1 MCCIFISK
9 IMMINSGW
17 NEVHSPLSVS
27 SDRQIFRITG
37 SANGITTTIDNL
49 LLSIGIAHRVS
60 PHK

>member
-1 MCCIFISK
+1 
-9 IMMINSGW
+9 MMINSGW

-37 SANGITTTIDNL
+37 SANGIATTIDNL
-49 LLSIGIAHRVS
+49 LLSIGIAHRGS